1 MNCFEAQTSTN
12 NGISHFRSAQ
22 KKLRKKWNKTVT
34 ESCLMVS
41 VYDLLSLTKNKKK
54 YLSNIH
60 MISNHYLWFEWVC
73 YIFFSISFFTINKFN
88 DLELLSK
95 FKFTKSF
102 HLSFSEVLKVETLLF
117 NEKKTFWFLVSLFW
131 VHLRIAYRKNY
142 LQSYNPTV
150 SKFKF

>member
-1 MNCFEAQTSTN
+1 MCRA
-12 NGISHFRSAQ
+12 IDLLP
-22 KKLRKKWNKTVT
+22 K
-34 ESCLMVS
+34 VS
-41 VYDLLSLTKNKKK
+41 SKCVSSNRNSSSSPPLLSLTKNKKK

-102 HLSFSEVLKVETLLF
+102 HLSFSEVLQVGTLLF

-131 VHLRIAYRKNY
+131 VHLRIAYRKDY

-150 SKFKF
+150 SKLKF